1 MRIKASREKRI
12 RRMKAV
18 SRWIAYFLV
27 IFLGFIIMTTGTWLK
42 PILLV
47 PAVMCISM
55 RNSQLP
61 AAFTGA
67 FCGLLIDIACGRLF
81 GFNAVI
87 LAFFCAFVSLI
98 FELYLRPRFF
108 NYLWIT
114 ALVALAQGWLDY
126 KFYYQIW
133 SFSDSD
139 LIFRTVTMKVWLLTM
154 VSALVI
160 YPVYRLI
167 DHFLM
172 PKTHL
177 TIEEAIR
184 TN

>member
-1 MRIKASREKRI
+1 
-12 RRMKAV
+12 
-18 SRWIAYFLV
+18 
-27 IFLGFIIMTTGTWLK
+27 MTTGTWLK

-55 RNSQLP
+55 RNGQLSS
-61 AAFTGA
+61 AFTGA
-67 FCGLLIDIACGRLF
+67 FCGLLIDVACGRLF

-87 LAFFCAFVSLI
+87 LAALCAMVSLV
-98 FELYLRPRFF
+98 FELYLRQRFF

-114 ALVALAQGWLDY
+114 AVAALVQLWLDY

-139 LIFRTVTMKVWLLTM
+139 LIFRTVTMKVWIYTII
-154 VSALVI
+154 SALVV

-167 DHFLM
+167 DRLLM